1 MVFSV
6 CAHRMGGNLP
16 PRSSVIHASPTV
28 VHIPEHFYFH
38 ISHGDRYLG
47 MVLRYDV
54 CYDSGTCPHGYCN
67 PQLKEEKTSEFS
79 LIIVKPLPVKKIMSQ
94 PFFCPSPIPTR
105 RASKSLVR
113 FSENANENSLN
124 IWRFQPIPYLYTKG
138 NASFL

>member
-1 MVFSV
+1 
-6 CAHRMGGNLP
+6 
-16 PRSSVIHASPTV
+16 
-28 VHIPEHFYFH
+28 
-38 ISHGDRYLG
+38 

-54 CYDSGTCPHGYCN
+54 CYDTCPHGYCN

-124 IWRFQPIPYLYTKG
+124 IWRFQLEKFGGFKIKQYLCSTKVKL
-138 NASFL
+138 NVQ